1 MATKQPKNQ
10 VTATLTVTGGSLV
23 IALRPTGDVFKAP
36 CLITA
41 VESVTASGETA
52 TQDDGLTVS
61 TTLLLPF
68 TATLAAARVNPGDE
82 LQVGGTLALLNRLD
96 PDYAGV
102 ALRLQNE
109 NLRRVSHL
117 SGRWQRRHGFAP
129 GLDALD
135 AQLAAGRL
143 PFADYQKRA
152 AAWVADP
159 AAADFVALQAAQ
171 RAVMARQHRRL
182 APHARLLSAI
192 WDPVLLT
199 PPASTSAAP
208 PLRIDRER
216 LTDPT
221 YLERLFGAWLR
232 NAEDAQP

>member
-10 VTATLTVTGGSLV
+10 VAATLTVTGGSV
-23 IALRPTGDVFKAP
+23 VTALRPAGDVFKAL

-41 VESVTASGETA
+41 VESVTASGDAA
-52 TQDDGLTVS
+52 TQDDGMTVS

-102 ALRLQNE
+102 ALRLQDE
-109 NLRRVSHL
+109 NLRRVRHL
-117 SGRWQRRHGFAP
+117 SSRWQRRHGFVP
-129 GLDALD
+129 GLAALD
-135 AQLAAGRL
+135 AQLSAGSL
-143 PFADYQKRA
+143 TFGDYQKRA
-152 AAWVADP
+152 AAWVPDAKT
-159 AAADFVALQAAQ
+159 ANFVALQAAQ
-171 RAVMARQHRRL
+171 RSVMARQHGRL

-192 WDPVLLT
+192 WKPVLLT
-199 PPASTSAAP
+199 PPTSTSAAP

-216 LTDPT
+216 LTDSA

-232 NAEDAQP
+232 NAENPQS